1 MCGVFFF
8 LFKFLSNFCFGLN
21 LEKNIFILK
30 LIFFN
35 QSTPP
40 LSLLSAVRIRLI
52 EKFIHLGIFE
62 NMNMGIRNDVYANET
77 NIHNHEVIYL

>member
-21 LEKNIFILK
+21 LEKKYFYIK
-30 LIFFN
+30 VKFFN

-40 LSLLSAVRIRLI
+40 SLS
-52 EKFIHLGIFE
+52 FIGCKNKI
-62 NMNMGIRNDVYANET
+62 D
-77 NIHNHEVIYL
+77 

>member
-21 LEKNIFILK
+21 LEKKYFYIK
-30 LIFFN
+30 VKFFN

-62 NMNMGIRNDVYANET
+62 NMNTGIRNDVYANET